1 MGRCETTSAS
11 IGIKILL
18 SDLILQINETNFM
31 IIKDML
37 HKGYIEDANDYFYEM
52 YSKIVSEMPKDFL
65 NFKEY
70 LTSKLK
76 NNGSYHKSRDDVVI
90 PTLDKGCLFDKFLL
104 VPIKEILTMDRWGY
118 TRDGC
123 NAISRPI
130 DFDLSVDIDKY
141 KSIGLEG
148 IQIVFLLGLYSG

>member
-76 NNGSYHKSRDDVVI
+76 NNGSYHKSRNDVVI
-90 PTLDKGCLFDKFLL
+90 PTLDKGC
-104 VPIKEILTMDRWGY
+104 
-118 TRDGC
+118 
-123 NAISRPI
+123 N
-130 DFDLSVDIDKY
+130 
-141 KSIGLEG
+141 
-148 IQIVFLLGLYSG
+148 